1 MYSVIIS
8 RPSQTLT
15 NRTNTN
21 RTNRALRVIVLQILI
36 QYFIIQSKW
45 KNSPKLSLHAHVME
59 VSIVFSTIQALQSIF
74 SEICKHT
81 QQFYTFLSEKQPKE
95 KVKNILII
103 YTYIHRYIHGYIHTC
118 VHRLCLVGKGSNNP
132 PPPHPFSKILPFLEI
147 QNVPSF
153 YRPIEKTKVLNE
165 SFNQLLYKFYPQSIL
180 ISEEYLL
187 R

>member
-132 PPPHPFSKILPFLEI
+132 PPPTLFLRFSPFQKSKMSPPFIGLSRK
-147 QNVPSF
+147 QK
-153 YRPIEKTKVLNE
+153 Y
-165 SFNQLLYKFYPQSIL
+165 
-180 ISEEYLL
+180 
-187 R
+187 